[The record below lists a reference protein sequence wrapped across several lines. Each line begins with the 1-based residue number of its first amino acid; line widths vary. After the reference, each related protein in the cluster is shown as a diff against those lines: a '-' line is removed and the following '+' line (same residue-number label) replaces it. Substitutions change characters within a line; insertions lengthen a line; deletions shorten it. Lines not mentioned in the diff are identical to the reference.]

1 MIPGT
6 DLHQFDIHND
16 GYFAHLPFYYVDG
29 VILEMVVPR
38 MLYEQLAEFLEE
50 KCGCYFQGL
59 YYHAKM
65 EVETKG
71 VEARTSTT
79 DKGKEKVSEDA
90 SHVVETRKCTVEVD
104 NETEYESDEESD
116 YQSDK
121 SVNYLSPG
129 EDELIELRN
138 RIKVNRKEKAKAKDK
153 LDSGMNE
160 PNLEN
165 IMPADN
171 VRGETFKEHDN
182 YMNGLLK
189 SLKTADIDGITEDPF
204 IFVKKHVERYSMYDE
219 TTHWRLRKPKVGEK
233 YTSVTQFKECV
244 TYYALAKSFS
254 LWHER
259 SGEERVVAKYGQRPP
274 GVSTPEKGKQRM
286 QTKYPCASSDALPKC
301 PWRCYARWMT
311 NEKTFQCI
319 SLVDEHTC
327 VRDFNFGAL
336 VNYKWIA
343 KIFGDKI
350 RANPNIRLCDID
362 NLVMKK
368 YNCKVSLNQCVN
380 AKKYALTEYEKS
392 ISEHYSMLR
401 SYGKAILD
409 SNHGSTI
416 KLGVTVNPD
425 GKTYFDRFY
434 VCFARLADGWKAGCR
449 KIIALDGCF
458 LKRHNQGEIL
468 TIIGRDGNN
477 HIYLVA
483 WAVGL
488 IEAVKDVMPNA
499 KHRQCARHIYENFRK
514 HYPGLEFSQLFWA
527 ASEAS
532 YP

>member
-1 MIPGT
+1 MP
-6 DLHQFDIHND
+6 N
-16 GYFAHLPFYYVDG
+16 
-29 VILEMVVPR
+29 
-38 MLYEQLAEFLEE
+38 
-50 KCGCYFQGL
+50 
-59 YYHAKM
+59 
-65 EVETKG
+65 
-71 VEARTSTT
+71 
-79 DKGKEKVSEDA
+79 KENS
-90 SHVVETRKCTVEVD
+90 
-104 NETEYESDEESD
+104 
-116 YQSDK
+116 
-121 SVNYLSPG
+121 
-129 EDELIELRN
+129 
-138 RIKVNRKEKAKAKDK
+138 
-153 LDSGMNE
+153 
-160 PNLEN
+160 
-165 IMPADN
+165 MPADN
-171 VRGETFKEHDN
+171 VRGETFEEHDI

-204 IFVKKHVERYSMYDE
+204 IFVKKHVERYSMYDDE
-219 TTHWRLRKPKVGEK
+219 NLHNWRLKETKGYWLK
-233 YTSVTQFKECV
+233 SYYSFTQFKECV

-327 VRDFNFGAL
+327 VRDFNFDAL

-350 RANPNIRLCDID
+350 RANPNIR
-362 NLVMKK
+362 
-368 YNCKVSLNQCVN
+368 Q
-380 AKKYALTEYEKS
+380 YEKS

-468 TIIGRDGNN
+468 TIIGWDGNN
-477 HIYLVA
+477 TFISA